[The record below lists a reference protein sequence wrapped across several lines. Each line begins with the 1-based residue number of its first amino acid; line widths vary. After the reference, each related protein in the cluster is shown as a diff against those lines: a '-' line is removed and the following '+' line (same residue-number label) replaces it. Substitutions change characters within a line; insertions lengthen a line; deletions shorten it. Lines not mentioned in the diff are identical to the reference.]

1 MFTACLAGAA
11 DAAGAIGEAGRS
23 SLLFGAAF

>member
-1 MFTACLAGAA
+1 MFTAGLAGAV
-11 DAAGAIGEAGRS
+11 DAIGEAGRS